1 MENSTKCLRGKK
13 NTYPIQTLPEN
24 ESRESILSKLFYEV
38 SISWIP
44 KPKTLQEKKK
54 QKKNYRL
61 ITLINMDVKLLN
73 KILALIQQ
81 HIYTYISY
89 IFIIYI
95 MFIWLISW
103 NKSHFVKC
111 IINPTLTKWDLFQDT
126 TLVKHCTEVLHQ
138 CNKAGKGNKEHID

>member
-1 MENSTKCLRGKK
+1 MFKGKK
-13 NTYPIQTLPEN
+13 KYQSYTNS
-24 ESRESILSKLFYEV
+24 SRKWVKREHTFQIVLWGQHFLDT
-38 SISWIP
+38 
-44 KPKTLQEKKK
+44 KTKDLTRKKK
-54 QKKNYRL
+54 TKKNYRL

>member
-1 MENSTKCLRGKK
+1 MFKGKK
-13 NTYPIQTLPEN
+13 KYQSYTNS
-24 ESRESILSKLFYEV
+24 SRKWVKREHTFQIVLWGQHFLDT
-38 SISWIP
+38 
-44 KPKTLQEKKK
+44 KTKDLTRKKK
-54 QKKNYRL
+54 TKKTYRL